1 MILGPRPMSRR
12 EELTCQRL
20 RNAVQLWTTV
30 YTEMGWCDDMRD
42 KLRLHMLLH
51 ATCSHREVEPR
62 FIRVWLQGPVLQDA
76 AAANRRRCV
85 RNALTNVAE
94 QEHED
99 GNHARMSVL
108 YARAMLAYHYT
119 LAAIGKHTCIT
130 YKTESRVRI
139 QILMRRE
146 RCWLPPRICFPSWN
160 Q

>member
-1 MILGPRPMSRR
+1 
-12 EELTCQRL
+12 
-20 RNAVQLWTTV
+20 
-30 YTEMGWCDDMRD
+30 MRD

-99 GNHARMSVL
+99 G
-108 YARAMLAYHYT
+108 
-119 LAAIGKHTCIT
+119 
-130 YKTESRVRI
+130 KTAEQPNAWKKDAGTVNTMYSTHR
-139 QILMRRE
+139 
-146 RCWLPPRICFPSWN
+146 PSFTAPS